1 MAGFLC
7 FSQRWRRKF
16 LCHIFE
22 ILWFYHY
29 VDSELTPSRLKL
41 QALQVDDKLKMF
53 QVIDLIEFY
62 RKKHHFLTYFLR
74 LFSFPFLYFSQET
87 VFFANFRRNTVYPY
101 STSLRVNVRSFFLI
115 YFSVNFLFVRSVTY
129 DAKNLLTRNCSKIK
143 RTVDF
148 LKYF

>member
-1 MAGFLC
+1 MAGFFC

-16 LCHIFE
+16 LCHIRQTFLCYPT
-22 ILWFYHY
+22 I
-29 VDSELTPSRLKL
+29 DSFQTPSRLKL

-62 RKKHHFLTYFLR
+62 WKKHHFLTYFLR

-87 VFFANFRRNTVYPY
+87 VFFVNFRRNTVYSY

-115 YFSVNFLFVRSVTY
+115 YFSANFLFARSVTY

-143 RTVDF
+143 RAVDF

>member
-29 VDSELTPSRLKL
+29 VDSFQTPSRLKL

-53 QVIDLIEFY
+53 QVIDFIEFS

-87 VFFANFRRNTVYPY
+87 VFFVDFVQILAKRRFSY
-101 STSLRVNVRSFFLI
+101 SFFI
-115 YFSVNFLFVRSVTY
+115 RYVNSDLKTAGGY
-129 DAKNLLTRNCSKIK
+129 YAKFTFYVAN
-143 RTVDF
+143 
-148 LKYF
+148 